1 MGGYGSG
8 RRSHKPKVEECI
20 SLDSNQLNRD
30 GCLKNGWNG
39 SKVWTRN
46 GAKISSIGMRA
57 TADHLY
63 LGYKSELYG
72 SVIQPVQIE
81 RMPCRYGGSRA
92 YFKCKCDRR
101 VIKLYC
107 ANKFFLCRQC
117 NGIFHGSK
125 NECAWDRSLRRRTKY
140 RTRMG
145 GDASLDAHEIPKPKG
160 MWWRTYYRHQQ
171 TAQEAEQRAANDF
184 ILAAQR
190 LVKLGSS

>member
-20 SLDSNQLNRD
+20 SLDSNQLSRD

-39 SKVWTRN
+39 SKVWSRN

-63 LGYKSELYG
+63 LGYKSEFYG

-92 YFKCKCDRR
+92 YFRCKCGRR

-107 ANKFFLCRQC
+107 LSKLFLCRHC
-117 NGIFHGSK
+117 SGIFHGSK
-125 NECAWDRSLRRRTKY
+125 NECSWDRSLRRRTKY
-140 RTRMG
+140 RKRMG
-145 GDASLDAHEIPKPKG
+145 GDASQDALEIPKPKG
-160 MWWRTYYRHQQ
+160 MWWGTYYCLQER
-171 TAQEAEQRAANDF
+171 AQAAENRAANDF
-184 ILAAQR
+184 ILATKR